1 MKKNV
6 ILLFLLVLLLASFS
20 IKKLRAVPDTLDL
33 RANAQ
38 LSINFLKGSMD
49 MSQEGVPYFT
59 TYFGSNTP
67 ALVHKVYD
75 LDEDPGRWL
84 YGFFSARQVS
94 GSVDGLDREKV
105 LKDYLIS
112 RMSHNDGLVYLPN
125 YSLMCSVSGAHS
137 AWMWGNRSDFMGL
150 LCLYMEK
157 EDPEIKMQLERT
169 VNTLYKLA
177 LKGDVGYY
185 LNQNYYASDT
195 KPDSTK
201 PAIVGQNMGGWI
213 TPLIKY
219 YEWTGNKR
227 AFELASGFADFI
239 VKHHKESL
247 SEVNSAAYGVADN
260 DFSIKKNTSSSEKER
275 VLKIANT
282 HGALFTIG
290 GILRVAEISHNSDQ
304 VKWAKGLLDYTI
316 QHLATSFG
324 WMPEHEDNRLLGPS
338 ETQSSEGCSLADLI
352 NCCIYL
358 ARNGYPE
365 YWNQVERYTRNY
377 LEEAQLKNTG
387 WMPASLKREDNVHE
401 TYHNIAQR
409 VKGSYVGWGDPN
421 DWVNPTARVRNAVQ
435 NCCGPQCAWAT
446 YLVWH
451 NIVTKNEQGVFV
463 NLLLNKRSPWCEVLS
478 YQPYTGRVDV
488 EMYVNSNV
496 HILVPDWVVRSAVS
510 VKVNGTETAA
520 SWDGT
525 YLVLKNKR
533 KGDKIV
539 VNYPMRITT
548 RTDTIPGKGV
558 YKTMWKGN
566 TVIGIDPVGKIAPLF
581 QRKAMLTTICP
592 MKQEQVLEEGARV
605 QIPMDEI
612 DW

>member
-1 MKKNV
+1 MKKNAAF
-6 ILLFLLVLLLASFS
+6 LFLLALLLASFN
-20 IKKLRAVPDTLDL
+20 IKRVRYVPNTLDL
-33 RANAQ
+33 RANAK

-49 MSQEGVPYFT
+49 MNQEGVPYFT

-84 YGFFSARQVS
+84 YGLFSARQVS
-94 GSVDGLDREKV
+94 GSVDGMGQEKV

-112 RMSHNDGLVYLPN
+112 RMTHDDGLVYLPN
-125 YSLMCSVSGAHS
+125 YSLMCSVSGARG

-150 LCLYMEK
+150 LCLDMEK
-157 EDPEIKMQLERT
+157 DDPEIKMQLEKT

-177 LKGDVGYY
+177 LRGDVGFY
-185 LNQNYYASDT
+185 LNQDYYAYNA
-195 KPDSTK
+195 KPDSAK
-201 PAIVGQNMGGWI
+201 PAFVGQNTGGWI

-227 AFELASGFADFI
+227 AFELAKGFADFV
-239 VKHHKESL
+239 VKHHSTSL
-247 SEVNSAAYGVADN
+247 SAVNSAAYGVADN
-260 DFSIKKNTSSSEKER
+260 DFSLKKSTGSQKER

-290 GILRVAEISHNSDQ
+290 GILRVAEITHNSDQ
-304 VKWAKGLLDYTI
+304 IIWARKLLDYTI

-324 WMPEHEDNRLLGPS
+324 WMPEHEDDRLLAPG

-377 LEEAQLKNTG
+377 LEEAQLKNTN
-387 WMPASLKREDNVHE
+387 WMPASLNLEDNVHE
-401 TYHNIAQR
+401 SYRNFAQR

-421 DWVNPTARVRNAVQ
+421 DFVNPTARVRNAVQ

-451 NIVTKNEQGVFV
+451 NIVTKNEQGVFI

-478 YQPYTGRVDV
+478 YQPYSGRVDV
-488 EMYVNSNV
+488 EMYVNSDV
-496 HILVPDWVVRSAVS
+496 HILVPDWVIKSEVS
-510 VKVNGTETAA
+510 VKVNGTAITPG
-520 SWDGT
+520 WDGP
-525 YLVLKNKR
+525 YLVLKDRK
-533 KGDKIV
+533 KGDRIV
-539 VNYPMRITT
+539 VNFPMRITT

-558 YKTMWKGN
+558 YKTTWKGN
-566 TVIGIDPVGKIAPLF
+566 TVIGIDPAGKIAPLF
-581 QRKAMLTTICP
+581 QRKSMLATTCP
-592 MKQEQVLEEGARV
+592 MKQEQVLEDGARV